1 MFKKTIITLTG
12 IGLAAAMCACG
23 SDTEVTPL
31 SSADETSLDSVFYFS
46 SDDASYLFLD
56 TSTVTVDENGVYSV
70 AGFSVKLPSEF
81 VSQHVDDLALYA
93 SDNEK
98 ATVVLSVE
106 EFYNMTAAGLDVEMS
121 VSEYAKLVIK
131 ADETIQTPVYPKG
144 DGAYFEYVKDI
155 GDNQYR
161 YFAYAYKGSNA
172 FYLLQFCCAE
182 EDTEQQRTSFE
193 TIAESVVV
201 S

>member
-1 MFKKTIITLTG
+1 MIKKTLLAMSG
-12 IGLAAAMCACG
+12 LALAAALCACG
-23 SDTEVTPL
+23 ADTEVTPL
-31 SSADETSLDSVFYFS
+31 SSADEASLDSTFCFS
-46 SDDASYLFLD
+46 SIDASYPFFD

-70 AGFSVKLPSEF
+70 AGFSVKLPTGF
-81 VSQHVDDLALYA
+81 VTQQVDDLALYA

-98 ATVVLSVE
+98 ASVVLSAE
-106 EFYNMTAAGLDVEMS
+106 AFYNMSAAGLDVEMS

-131 ADETIQTPVYPKG
+131 ADETIQTPVYPRD

-155 GDNQYR
+155 GNNQYR

-182 EDTEQQRTSFE
+182 ADTEQQRVSFE
-193 TIAESVVV
+193 KIAESVAV

>member
-1 MFKKTIITLTG
+1 MIKKTALALTG
-12 IGLAAAMCACG
+12 LCLAAALSACNG
-23 SDTEVTPL
+23 DTEATPL
-31 SSADETSLDSVFYFS
+31 SSADGASLDSAFYFS
-46 SDDASYLFLD
+46 SADVSYPFLD
-56 TSTVTVDENGVYSV
+56 TSTLTTDENGVYCV

-81 VSQHVDDLALYA
+81 VSQQVDDLALYA

-106 EFYNMTAAGLDVEMS
+106 AFYNMTAAGLDIEMS
-121 VSEYAKLVIK
+121 ASEYAKLVIK

-182 EDTEQQRTSFE
+182 EDTEQQRASFDK
-193 TIAESVVV
+193 IAESVAV

>member
-1 MFKKTIITLTG
+1 MLKKTIIALTG
-12 IGLAAAMCACG
+12 LCLAAAMCACG

-31 SSADETSLDSVFYFS
+31 SSADESSLDSMFYFS
-46 SDDASYLFLD
+46 SADVSYPVFD

-70 AGFSVKLPSEF
+70 AGFSVKLPSGF
-81 VSQHVDDLALYA
+81 VRQQVDDLALYA

-98 ATVVLSVE
+98 ASVVLSAE
-106 EFYNMTAAGLDVEMS
+106 AFYNMTAAGLDIEMS
-121 VSEYAKLVIK
+121 ASEYAKLVIK
-131 ADETIQTPVYPKG
+131 ADETIQTPVYPRG

-155 GDNQYR
+155 GDKQYR

-193 TIAESVVV
+193 MIAESVAV